1 MATVDEMLAQAAKHY
16 GGGAAAPAGTSA
28 GGQTPTGNDDWKLWA
43 DSDPAINQ
51 HTPNT
56 GHIRSTRLRP
66 ANDTPGYYDLGS
78 VAASRNADFGLG
90 PVFEGGTKA
99 LSGAYSAITGRDLSG
114 DPKSRM
120 SSAADALEGTLEAVS
135 PFAAPGLA
143 ARPIR
148 SAVSLGAG
156 ALAQSGAQ
164 GVANIAGADPDTS
177 RFVGDVAGLGIGAGM
192 HYLSNLPPP
201 IRAGLQAGTQSA
213 VENIPPVKWAVKP
226 LKAGVDAYRQANVD
240 AANQASVLPVP
251 VKLPPL
257 QQDAPRV
264 PLRAPV
270 AGEGW
275 ASPVKP
281 LPQDAPRLPV
291 RAPVTAQPSPAPPV
305 KPLPQEAP
313 SVPVRPPMV
322 ANAVP
327 APPLPPRPQAAP
339 VSPIRPPMVA
349 NAVPFDNPPPQ
360 LPQDAPRPPLRPP
373 LGSEQ
378 SAPPQ
383 PPPVSTGPL
392 NSDLPPR
399 TQLPQPDFEHAYPVP
414 DSEMVPA
421 KTLTKES
428 AQKGARTVKARA
440 LARYLNMGGTSY
452 EDAVTMKP
460 DAWATAAKEAGVNPP
475 TFDANGKS
483 VSAELALEEL
493 KKLQA
498 AKIAKAA
505 QAESSLPPR
514 ITPDQLE

>member
-1 MATVDEMLAQAAKHY
+1 MAKYRVTTEGGTFDVTTDEAVS
-16 GGGAAAPAGTSA
+16 APVSGIKSNRMSA
-28 GGQTPTGNDDWKLWA
+28 PK
-43 DSDPAINQ
+43 DPSAYMN
-51 HTPNT
+51 
-56 GHIRSTRLRP
+56 GP
-66 ANDTPGYYDLGS
+66 AS
-78 VAASRNADFGLG
+78 ASSSPDYGLG
-90 PVFEGGTKA
+90 PTIGGLAKVGAGVKSLATGYGLGGDPRSRRASSADILEGG
-99 LSGAYSAITGRDLSG
+99 
-114 DPKSRM
+114 
-120 SSAADALEGTLEAVS
+120 LEAIS

-143 ARPIR
+143 AAPVK
-148 SAVSLGAG
+148 SALSLGAG
-156 ALAQSGAQ
+156 TLVQAGAQ
-164 GVANIAGADPDTS
+164 ASANALGADSDTS
-177 RFVGDVAGLGIGAGM
+177 RVVGDVAGLGIGAGM
-192 HYLSNLPPP
+192 HYLSNLPPS

-240 AANQASVLPVP
+240 AANQASALPVP

-460 DAWATAAKEAGVNPP
+460 DAWAAAAKEAGVNPP